1 MVKTMTQDV
10 KDRIADLERQKID
23 LEDRLEML
31 SYSNNLVKMHQIES
45 EIYEIEDTI
54 GKLTAYNGKFCE
66 VDRMVKAVILKL

>member
-23 LEDRLEML
+23 LEDQLEML
-31 SYSNNLVKMHQIES
+31 SYSNNLVKMHQIEE

-54 GKLTAYNGKFCE
+54 RKL
-66 VDRMVKAVILKL
+66 MP